1 MWQLETHHTTVVLG
15 HMTIMQ
21 KCKGFRNASD
31 EQRHDASQVEV
42 ATSQTGGFTFS
53 RHNNSALL
61 QQAAALTPDMRF
73 ERTR

>member
-31 EQRHDASQVEV
+31 EQRHDANHGKV
-42 ATSQTGGFTFS
+42 ATSRTGGFTFW
-53 RHNNSALL
+53 RHSKSALL
-61 QQAAALTPDMRF
+61 QQAAAFTPDMRF
-73 ERTR
+73 DRTR